1 MFSRRAYPGRSLVL
15 APKCKQ
21 LAAVRRR
28 SPELRLCGF
37 DMLKTRHLLREAPGP
52 RQERRT
58 FMPTYVIL
66 MSYTQQGIENIK
78 ESPERLDAAK
88 DAAKSMGVDIRDFYL
103 AMGQYDAVLVV
114 EAPDDNSITSFAL
127 ASASLGNVRTETL
140 RVYPED
146 EFRNLVADLP

>member
-1 MFSRRAYPGRSLVL
+1 
-15 APKCKQ
+15 
-21 LAAVRRR
+21 
-28 SPELRLCGF
+28 
-37 DMLKTRHLLREAPGP
+37 MLKTRHLLREAPGP